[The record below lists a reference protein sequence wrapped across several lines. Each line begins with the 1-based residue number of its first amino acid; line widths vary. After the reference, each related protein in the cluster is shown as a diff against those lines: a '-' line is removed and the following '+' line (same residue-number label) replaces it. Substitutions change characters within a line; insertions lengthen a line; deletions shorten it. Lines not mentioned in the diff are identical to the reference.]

1 MWCEVADRVFVRT
14 YDHLDVNIS
23 VVRDNQD
30 LLLVD
35 SRTSSAEAVELEAD
49 LRVFGPAHVVALV
62 NTHAHFDHT
71 FGNQQFGP
79 GSALN
84 VPIFGHHLLP
94 AHLDQYERPRLAAWR
109 AGTGNEPD
117 RDWQQVRITPPTNL
131 VNTRTPLQIGE
142 RTVELCPMGPG
153 HTDNDLI
160 VHVADARAWIVGDVV
175 EASGPPMYG
184 SGCYPLGLPE
194 QLEALLAKID
204 EHDVV
209 VPGHGP
215 VVDRSFVVTQLADV
229 TQLAE
234 QLRLAH
240 QSGTTVEEAL
250 LDQGRWP
257 FPVEG
262 LELAVRRA
270 YATLDQEPR
279 RASGSDA
286 NL

>member
-1 MWCEVADRVFVRT
+1 VRA
-14 YDHLDVNIS
+14 YEHLDINIC
-23 VVRDNQD
+23 VVRDDQD

-35 SRTSSAEAVELEAD
+35 SRASSAEAVELAAD
-49 LRVFGPAHVVALV
+49 LKVFGPARVVALI

-79 GSALN
+79 GSAMN

-94 AHLDQYERPRLAAWR
+94 AHLEQYERPRLAAWH

-117 RDWQQVRITPPTNL
+117 RDWRQVRITPPTNL
-131 VNTRTPLQIGE
+131 VNMRTLLPIGE

-153 HTDNDLI
+153 HTDNDLV
-160 VHVADARAWIVGDVV
+160 VHVADVSTWIVGDVV

-194 QLEALLAKID
+194 QLEALLAEIN
-204 EHDVV
+204 ENDVV

-215 VVDRSFVVTQLADV
+215 VVDRSFVVSQLADV
-229 TQLAE
+229 TRLAE
-234 QLRLAH
+234 QLRQAH

-250 LDQGRWP
+250 LDRRRWP

-270 YATLDQEPR
+270 YATLDQAP
-279 RASGSDA
+279 S
-286 NL
+286 

>member
-1 MWCEVADRVFVRT
+1 MWCEVADRVFVRA
-14 YDHLDVNIS
+14 YDHLDINIC

-35 SRTSSAEAVELEAD
+35 SRASSAEAVELEAD
-49 LRVFGPAHVVALV
+49 LQVFGPARVVVLV

-79 GSALN
+79 ESALN

-94 AHLDQYERPRLAAWR
+94 AHLERYERPRLAAWR

-131 VNTRTPLQIGE
+131 VNTRTTLQIGE

-153 HTDNDLI
+153 HTDTDLV
-160 VHVADARAWIVGDVV
+160 VHVADARTWIVGDVV

-184 SGCYPLGLPE
+184 SGCYPLALPE
-194 QLEALLAKID
+194 QLEALLAEIH

-215 VVDRSFVVTQLADV
+215 VVDRTFVVTQLADV
-229 TQLAE
+229 TQLAQ

-240 QSGTTVEEAL
+240 RSRATVEEAL
-250 LDQGRWP
+250 LDQRRWP

-279 RASGSDA
+279 
-286 NL
+286 